1 MANDAGFS
9 VRERFRCSGA
19 TVVPVHGEIDL
30 ATADHLRDRLLRT
43 ARHRAHDCLVVDM
56 SGLDFFDASGVRS
69 LVAVHHELTRQG
81 RHLALAE
88 PAPVAA
94 RVIQALELESLFEV
108 YPVVRMARAHADGR
122 PVHHAPDTGCTVP
135 GTS

>member
-1 MANDAGFS
+1 MANDARFS
-9 VRERFRCSGA
+9 DRERFRCAGA

-30 ATADHLRDRLLRT
+30 ATADHLRDRLLCT
-43 ARHRAHDCLVVDM
+43 AHRRAHDCLVVDM
-56 SGLDFFDASGVRS
+56 SGLGFFDASGVRS

-88 PAPVAA
+88 PAPMAA
-94 RVIQALELESLFEV
+94 RVLHALELEHFFEI

-122 PVHHAPDTGCTVP
+122 PVHHVPDADCTVP
-135 GTS
+135 GTP

>member
-9 VRERFRCSGA
+9 NRERFRCAGA

-43 ARHRAHDCLVVDM
+43 APRRVHDCLVVDM

-69 LVAVHHELTRQG
+69 LIAVHHELTLQG

-94 RVIQALELESLFEV
+94 RVLQALELGNLFEI
-108 YPVVRMARAHADGR
+108 YPVVQMARAHADGR
-122 PVHHAPDTGCTVP
+122 PVHHASEADRTVPDTP
-135 GTS
+135 